1 MKWSS
6 SHTWKS
12 VVEITGSHVVY
23 EWFVLDDASAEDFIE
38 KKKVLILGIFSA
50 VDIINKF
57 ETALKK

>member
-1 MKWSS
+1 M
-6 SHTWKS
+6 
-12 VVEITGSHVVY
+12 VY